1 MFIHHFLKIHYLSG
15 AILIQTTGV
24 ADSLYYSYSDSQG
37 SLIALVHEGG
47 SVIQRFAYDPWG
59 ARRDPNNWTVKD
71 SRTSFIINR
80 GYTGHE
86 HLDAFGIIN
95 MNGRVYDPL
104 TAQFFSPDPYVQA
117 PGEWLNYNRYTY
129 CSGNPF
135 RYTDPSGNLQIGP
148 FYISLNIGWS
158 ANGGLSFGIS
168 AGVGL
173 ENLASVGISI
183 GLGAKYGNFSI
194 SINGSL
200 GGAYAYAGY
209 DTKGGWMAGAGIS
222 YISAFSMWSPV
233 SINTNMFGVGVDYS
247 ENGGLSGNFL
257 GASISGSGVSFNP
270 SIGASYTAQ
279 WGLIISENDVNIGVV
294 QKDKAKIKTNEEFLA
309 YCKEHNID
317 PQNYNANSV
326 DIENNLPKELKQN
339 GYIRQNGI
347 IYKKVNDVWVEV
359 GGVTE
364 SYLNGFKKPTSSIFM
379 STHDTYEH
387 FQISLNHEFIHSWQW
402 ANYGYKMSGNDWESY
417 KEYAAY
423 SYTKMYYPNISV
435 PSYYGPLSLPLP
447 SLPYVPTLY

>member
-1 MFIHHFLKIHYLSG
+1 MIERSTTDESG
-15 AILIQTTGV
+15 NV
-24 ADSLYYSYSDSQG
+24 VEKY
-37 SLIALVHEGG
+37 
-47 SVIQRFAYDPWG
+47 AYDPWG
-59 ARRDPNNWTVKD
+59 VRRNPDNWTQRD
-71 SRTSFIINR
+71 SRTTWIVNR

-104 TAQFFSPDPYVQA
+104 TAMFFSPDSYVQA
-117 PGEWLNYNRYTY
+117 PGNWLNYNRYGY

-135 RYTDPSGNLQIGP
+135 SYTDPSGDLQIGP
-148 FYISLNIGWS
+148 FYLSLNIGLS
-158 ANGGLSFGIS
+158 PQGGLTFGIS
-168 AGVGL
+168 AGIGI
-173 ENLASVGISI
+173 ENIFSVGVGIN
-183 GLGAKYGNFSI
+183 YGFKTGNLSAT
-194 SINGSL
+194 INAAAF
-200 GGAYAYAGY
+200 GGYITGGY
-209 DTKGGWMAGAGIS
+209 DTQAGWMVGAGFAAPS
-222 YISAFSMWSPV
+222 SFSVWSPV
-233 SINTNMFGVGVDYS
+233 SFSTNILSVGVSYS
-247 ENGGLSGNFL
+247 ENGGWLGNYSAL
-257 GASISGSGVSFNP
+257 NISSAGMSFDP
-270 SIGASYTAQ
+270 SIGAGYTAQ
-279 WGLIISENDVNIGVV
+279 WGLSISENDVNIGVV

-435 PSYYGPLSLPLP
+435 PSYNGPLSLPLP